1 MTDNDNPVGATAES
15 NLQLAESLRKIE
27 KRDLWIWADTLLVI
41 VLLTGAVSSLALPSI
56 LQGANALL
64 KVRLRDTVLGLVCA
78 ITLFNAYIVYR
89 QVLIKRCGA
98 NSLKIRIIPNFCGIL
113 RWLTH

>member
-41 VLLTGAVSSLALPSI
+41 VLLTGAVFFSRASLDTTGSKRAAEGSSARYGTRFSLCHNPVQRLHRLPASS
-56 LQGANALL
+56 
-64 KVRLRDTVLGLVCA
+64 D
-78 ITLFNAYIVYR
+78 
-89 QVLIKRCGA
+89 
-98 NSLKIRIIPNFCGIL
+98 
-113 RWLTH
+113 